1 MIGLTQTEAEATP
14 ITTPTT
20 AAAGEG
26 GGMQTKK
33 LGLWS
38 FK

>member
-26 GGMQTKK
+26 MQTKR